1 MLSICIPVFN
11 YDISPLVECLN
22 QQAAKEGIAY
32 EILIADDASTMD
44 MTEVYHSIS
53 KHHEVIVILSETNL
67 GRAAIRN
74 LLASKAKYPFLL
86 FLDSDTMPV
95 DDTFISKYINAASQ
109 AKVVCG
115 GISYRPQKPEKSKL
129 LRWKFGHKREHI
141 PASLRAHNPY
151 NSFMTG
157 NFLCQKSIFNFVQF
171 DESLKK
177 YGHED
182 TLFGFALASNAI
194 EILHTDN
201 PVYHE
206 GIEDNTIFLNKTE
219 ESIKNL
225 LLISLQHNQ
234 NKEFYKNVK
243 LLNLFHSIKKHHL
256 HRLVK
261 ILSYP
266 LIPLFKHLLRHNL
279 IGLRGYSF
287 LKLLFICR
295 LY

>member
-11 YDISPLVECLN
+11 YNISPLVECLN
-22 QQAAKEGIAY
+22 QQASKEGIAY

-44 MTEVYHSIS
+44 MTGVYHSLS
-53 KHHEVIVILSETNL
+53 KYPEVKVILSETNL

-95 DDTFISKYINAASQ
+95 DDTFISKYINAASH
-109 AKVVCG
+109 AKVICG
-115 GISYRPQKPEKSKL
+115 GISYRPRKPEKSKL
-129 LRWKFGHKREHI
+129 LRWKFGLKREQLT
-141 PASLRAHNPY
+141 ASFRAKHPY

-157 NFLCQKSIFNFVQF
+157 NFLCQKSIFNCVQF

-194 EILHTDN
+194 EILHTNN

-206 GIEDNTIFLNKTE
+206 GIEDNTTFINKTE
-219 ESIKNL
+219 EGITNL
-225 LLISLQHNQ
+225 LYI
-234 NKEFYKNVK
+234 YKNTEKEKANLQNIK
-243 LLNLFHSIKKHHL
+243 LLRTYIKFKKSGL
-256 HRLVK
+256 TIMLSL
-261 ILSYP
+261 LSYP
-266 LIPLFKHLLRHNL
+266 LLPVLKQLLIHNIGNLRCFDLYKILFM
-279 IGLRGYSF
+279 
-287 LKLLFICR
+287 CR
-295 LY
+295 Q